1 MRSSQHDLMW
11 RQLLPKVRK
20 HDEPLQVQ
28 LCTAFVTAMLDGRL
42 PGGTRL
48 PSSRDLAMLTGVSRN
63 TAVLVYERLV
73 AEGYVDSRPR
83 DGFFVGAAIT
93 PTQDTRPLP
102 EHPAQPPDWAS
113 RMHLPR
119 NPVVFMDRPPTWRE
133 VRYPFIYGQFDPRQ
147 FPLTQWRQCS
157 RQALELK
164 AVDRWWQEGENVGA
178 SQLIDQLIRRVLPRR
193 GIAATHDQVLLTLGR
208 QQSFYLLARL
218 FARPGSVVGVEEP
231 GFRDPRNAF
240 AHDGAQIVSLPV
252 DEHGLQIS
260 PALAACDYLYC
271 TPGYQCPTGVT
282 MSLGRRQALLD
293 HAQVHDQVIFEDD
306 DDPETEYDGR
316 ALPALKAT
324 DPGERVIY
332 LSSLSKLLSPGLG
345 IGFIV
350 APAPVIEQ
358 LRQLQRLMIR
368 QIPGNNQITA
378 ALFIQQGHYDRLL
391 QQAREKLQ
399 LRAAA
404 IATALREVLP
414 DADFVM
420 PSGGATLWLQLAGQ
434 HDLLSLYY
442 AGLAKGVL
450 FDPSS
455 AFCAEPDT
463 LSRPCLRLGFGSIA
477 QELIA
482 PGIREL
488 GLVINAHAK
497 RPAVVRG

>member
-28 LCTAFVTAMLDGRL
+28 LCTAFVTAMLEGRL

-83 DGFFVGAAIT
+83 DGFFVGEAIT
-93 PTQDTRPLP
+93 PTQNAQALP
-102 EHPAQPPDWAS
+102 EHASQPPDWSS
-113 RMHLPR
+113 RMHLMQTQ
-119 NPVVFMDRPPTWRE
+119 VAWADRPPTWRE
-133 VRYPFIYGQFDPRQ
+133 VRYPFIYGQFDPKQ

-164 AVDRWWQEGENVGA
+164 AVDRWWQEGESVGT

-218 FARPGSVVGVEEP
+218 FARTGTVVGVEEP
-231 GFRDPRNAF
+231 GFRDPRIAF
-240 AHDGAQIVSLPV
+240 SHDGAQVLSLPV
-252 DEHGLQIS
+252 DEHGLQVS
-260 PALAACDYLYC
+260 PALARCDYVYC
-271 TPGYQCPTGVT
+271 TPAYQCPTGVT
-282 MSLGRRQALLD
+282 MTQDRRQKLLE
-293 HAQVHDQVIFEDD
+293 HAQRHDQVIFEDD
-306 DDPETEYDGR
+306 DDPETEYNGC
-316 ALPALKAT
+316 ALPALKAM
-324 DPGERVIY
+324 DPAQRVIY

-345 IGFIV
+345 IGYIV

-399 LRAAA
+399 LRAQA
-404 IATALREVLP
+404 ITAALREALP
-414 DADFVM
+414 DATFAT
-420 PSGGATLWLQLAGQ
+420 PSGGATLWLKLAGQ
-434 HDLLSLYY
+434 HDLLSLYH
-442 AGLAKGVL
+442 AGVAKGVL
-450 FDPSS
+450 FDTGD
-455 AFCAEPDT
+455 AFCNEPGT
-463 LSRPCLRLGFGSIA
+463 LLQPSLRLGFGSIA
-477 QELIA
+477 QALIA
-482 PGIREL
+482 PGIDVL
-488 GLVINAHAK
+488 GAVINAK
-497 RPAVVRG
+497 RPGVVRG

>member
-11 RQLLPKVRK
+11 RQLLPKVHR

-28 LCTAFVTAMLDGRL
+28 LCTAFVTAMLEGRL
-42 PGGTRL
+42 PAGTRL
-48 PSSRDLAMLTGVSRN
+48 PSSRDLAMLAGVSRN

-83 DGFFVGAAIT
+83 DGFFVCGAIS
-93 PTQDTRPLP
+93 PTQQAQPWP
-102 EHPAQPPDWAS
+102 APAAQPPDWSA
-113 RMHLPR
+113 RMHSDKPR
-119 NPVVFMDRPPTWRE
+119 LAWADRPPTWRQ
-133 VRYPFIYGQFDPRQ
+133 VRYPFIYGQFDPKQ
-147 FPLTQWRQCS
+147 FPLSQWRQCS
-157 RQALELK
+157 RQALEWK
-164 AVDRWWQEGENVGA
+164 AVNRWWQEGENVGE

-218 FARPGSVVGVEEP
+218 FARPGTVIGVEEP

-240 AHDGAQIVSLPV
+240 AHDGAHMLSLAI
-252 DEHGLQIS
+252 DEQGLMIS
-260 PALAACDYLYC
+260 PALAQCDYLYC
-271 TPGYQCPTGVT
+271 TPAYQCPTGVT
-282 MSLGRRQALLD
+282 MSNARRQELLE
-293 HAQVHDQVIFEDD
+293 HAHQHDQVIFEDD

-316 ALPALKAT
+316 ALPALKAI
-324 DPGERVIY
+324 DPADRVIY

-345 IGFIV
+345 IGYIV

-399 LRAAA
+399 LRAQLL
-404 IATALREVLP
+404 TRALREALP
-414 DADFVM
+414 DAQFSM
-420 PSGGATLWLQLAGQ
+420 PDGGATLWLTLAGE

-442 AGLAKGVL
+442 AGVAKGVL
-450 FDPSS
+450 FDPGN
-455 AFCAEPDT
+455 AFCFEPDT
-463 LSRPCLRLGFGSIA
+463 LARPSVRLGFGSIA

-497 RPAVVRG
+497 RPAIVRS